1 MTRSVEKKG
10 RTVEEAVG
18 LALGELGAQRE
29 DVVIKVLEEGNRGFL
44 GLLGAKAAVVL
55 VRTKESKA
63 EAAARVV
70 REVIDAMDVKVSVEV
85 NEDDEYIFVDVRG
98 DEASKLIGRH
108 GQTLDALQ
116 YLVNVASAKGRD
128 GKARVVVDVEGYRR
142 RREDTLR
149 RLASRLADRVR
160 RTGESI
166 TLEPM
171 SPHERRVIHL
181 ALQNHSFVATHSE
194 GEEPYRKVIIASKR

>member
-18 LALGELGAQRE
+18 LALAELGVQRE
-29 DVVIKVLEEGNRGFL
+29 DVVIEILEEGNKGFL
-44 GLLGAKAAVVL
+44 GLLGSRAAVVR
-55 VRTKESKA
+55 VSTKESKA
-63 EAAARVV
+63 EAAVRVV
-70 REVIDAMDVKVSVEV
+70 REIAEAMELKVAIDVS
-85 NEDDEYIFVDVRG
+85 EDEEYIFVNVRG
-98 DEASKLIGRH
+98 DEGSRLIGRH

-116 YLVNVASAKGRD
+116 YLVNLASSRGRD
-128 GKARVVVDVEGYRR
+128 EKARVVVDVEGYRR

-149 RLASRLADRVR
+149 RLANRLADRVK

-181 ALQNHSFVATHSE
+181 ALQNHSFVTTHSE
-194 GEEPYRKVIIASKR
+194 GEEPYRKVVISKK